1 MGYEREI
8 PRVNIA
14 VADAVMRAGAPGET
28 AMTATPLG
36 LAQSGLA
43 TLQPCERIVT
53 SIFGSE
59 KRDSFEFVVDT
70 TRWREFDPLDQQLVS
85 LLFTEMKHSAAMSL
99 LDLKVLLRSRE
110 VTYARGIAAWR
121 ASVVA
126 RAVADGLLEP
136 MGRSRTA
143 AGEELNE
150 RCEGLRDYIRDFG
163 RLEDDKLMALELW
176 GPYLVWAAL
185 FGLAERVVA
194 TMRPKAMG
202 YYDDLML
209 AAETIAL

>member
-8 PRVNIA
+8 PRVHIA

-28 AMTATPLG
+28 AMTATLLG

-70 TRWREFDPLDQQLVS
+70 TRWQEFDPLDQELVS

-110 VTYARGIAAWR
+110 VTYERGIAAWR

-126 RAVADGLLEP
+126 RAAADGLLEP
-136 MGRSRTA
+136 DGRRRTA
-143 AGEELNE
+143 AGEELNA

>member
-1 MGYEREI
+1 
-8 PRVNIA
+8 
-14 VADAVMRAGAPGET
+14 
-28 AMTATPLG
+28 
-36 LAQSGLA
+36 
-43 TLQPCERIVT
+43 
-53 SIFGSE
+53 
-59 KRDSFEFVVDT
+59 
-70 TRWREFDPLDQQLVS
+70 
-85 LLFTEMKHSAAMSL
+85 
-99 LDLKVLLRSRE
+99 
-110 VTYARGIAAWR
+110 
-121 ASVVA
+121 
-126 RAVADGLLEP
+126 